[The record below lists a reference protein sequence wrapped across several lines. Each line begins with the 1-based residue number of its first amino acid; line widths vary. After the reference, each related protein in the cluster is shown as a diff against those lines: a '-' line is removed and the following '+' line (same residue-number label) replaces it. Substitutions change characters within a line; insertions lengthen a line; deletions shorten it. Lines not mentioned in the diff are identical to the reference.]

1 MSQSFERDA
10 SKECNL
16 ELVTLLLGKI
26 SADESVKRTNF
37 LSIVQSEGTLTIG
50 KGIDGV
56 IKILSNANDGHKDPE
71 IIVAEGMLLP
81 FAAVNCVPIGA
92 REEIGS
98 IIKEEEG
105 AV

>member
-16 ELVTLLLGKI
+16 ELVKSLLGKI
-26 SADESVKRTNF
+26 SAGESVKRTNF

-56 IKILSNANDGHKDPE
+56 IKILSNAIDGHKDPE
-71 IIVAEGMLLP
+71 
-81 FAAVNCVPIGA
+81 AVDVGIMSAPL
-92 REEIGS
+92 
-98 IIKEEEG
+98 
-105 AV
+105 